1 MTGRKVWYMAET
13 AREALIPHENT
24 AFESRNRYPRERK
37 PNPARDMLSG
47 YRWIIKRRDA
57 LLDEINEHYERAY
70 SCTVRLNPSKTTG
83 GSAAY
88 DRMADDVCRAA
99 DAKDYLAFKVAQL
112 NEKIAQIL
120 AYIEKLPD
128 ERQKTVVTLRYVRGM
143 TWEEIQ
149 HEMHFEETWVLVLH
163 GRALKRINELMKD
176 CRKVW

>member
-1 MTGRKVWYMAET
+1 MTGRKAWYMAATTHEI
-13 AREALIPHENT
+13 LIQHDDK
-24 AFESRNRYPRERK
+24 RNRYPHDRK

-47 YRWIIKRRDA
+47 YRWLIKRRDA
-57 LLDEINEHYERAY
+57 LLDEISEHYERAY
-70 SCTVRLNPSKTTG
+70 SCTVRLNPNKTSG

-99 DAKDYLAFKVAQL
+99 DAKDRLAFKVAEL
-112 NEKIAQIL
+112 NAKTAQIMN
-120 AYIEKLPD
+120 YIEALTD

-163 GRALKRINELMKD
+163 GRALKRINELMKE
-176 CRKVW
+176 CGKVR

>member
-1 MTGRKVWYMAET
+1 MTGRKVWFVGDIQVWHAPEQKV
-13 AREALIPHENT
+13 LIP
-24 AFESRNRYPRERK
+24 K
-37 PNPARDMLSG
+37 PENPAKKLLSD

-70 SCTVRLNPSKTTG
+70 SCTVRLNPNKTSG
-83 GSAAY
+83 GAATY

-99 DAKDYLAFKVAQL
+99 DAKDRLAFKVVEL
-112 NEKIAQIL
+112 NAKIIQIMD
-120 AYIEKLPD
+120 YIEALTD

-163 GRALKRINELMKD
+163 GRALKRINELMKE